1 MKKDSFKQADGEAY
15 SKLGPDQKKGD
26 AAQWLEENRA
36 ALASYNA
43 WVEQNGLPL
52 ELFRQF

>member
-1 MKKDSFKQADGEAY
+1 MTKDSFKQAEGQAY

-36 ALASYNA
+36 AIAAYNA
-43 WVEQNGLPL
+43 WVENNGLPL
-52 ELFRQF
+52 QEYRQF

>member
-1 MKKDSFKQADGEAY
+1 MTKDSFKQADGKAY

>member
-1 MKKDSFKQADGEAY
+1 MTKDSFKQADGQGY
-15 SKLGPDQKKGD
+15 SKFGPDRKKGY

-36 ALASYNA
+36 ALALYNA

-52 ELFRQF
+52 QEYRQF